1 MWPSPYLKNAID
13 SLISLFDSPSLL
25 DIPIIMLAEPNELFE
40 SLREHYFTIQQN
52 TDQPPDI
59 NFISMSSHAPS
70 SSTLYLLEQIV
81 AQGSDQLAC
90 QQNVNILSDL
100 FPTLRALSAA
110 SRTVEERRLIV
121 EYLGD
126 QLAKHIV
133 SFWNEESICG

>member
-1 MWPSPYLKNAID
+1 
-13 SLISLFDSPSLL
+13 
-25 DIPIIMLAEPNELFE
+25 MLAEPNELFK

-52 TDQPPDI
+52 IDQPPNI
-59 NFISMSSHAPS
+59 NFISMSSHTPS

-100 FPTLRALSAA
+100 FPSLRVLSAA
-110 SRTVEERRLIV
+110 SRTVQGRRLIV